1 MTAKRWLWLLNRGL
15 ISHSFLQLFQDFD
28 YQLLNREWPNK
39 KERAKRNEH
48 KLECEK
54 GDNFTKIVSTTL
66 LIGSK
71 NKFYE
76 IFAQQHALLIPYF
89 LANFLVTKS
98 RLSLS
103 NTEILC
109 EEYLQL

>member
-28 YQLLNREWPNK
+28 YQLLNREWPDK
-39 KERAKRNEH
+39 TERAKRNEH

-71 NKFYE
+71 DKFYE
-76 IFAQQHALLIPYF
+76 IFAQQHALLIRYF
-89 LANFLVTKS
+89 LTNFLVTKS